1 MRGAPMGRSVASI
14 VLTVSLTLCFG
25 ASAQDGAPVLTLEE
39 AIALALIDN
48 PSVINADL
56 DIDKSGTDIDVAQ
69 ADYFPELKAKVKSV
83 SNLITQN
90 YTFEQGAFGTFPAT
104 GPIPA
109 NDTDIGTS
117 SSLSTTV
124 GLTVTQSLSGIYAVM
139 LEVEALSIQER
150 IAAEQL
156 RLELQDTAQQVK
168 QQYYQILASE
178 SALEDSQASIALY
191 ESLVDQLTDQVAEQT
206 ALEYQLLDAQAELAQ
221 SRLKALEQVNDIASQ
236 KEQLNNL
243 MGRDTQQSFE
253 VTGLLVAPVVDV
265 DGETARAVALAQRP
279 EMRQAELNI
288 ALAEKQIAIDEYG
301 YVPDVDLIV
310 DYSHNNDDLL
320 PNDSL
325 YVGVV
330 LSWEFYDWGRRS
342 STIAGDR
349 ISVSQAMNDLS
360 STRADVIADVNASLR
375 DIENALAAIEAARIS
390 QKAGEEKLRVTQNRY
405 NEQVA
410 LLSDLFDAEH
420 DLAEANDNYIEAVLD
435 AYEAQ
440 AELSRAMGE
449 Q

>member
-1 MRGAPMGRSVASI
+1 
-14 VLTVSLTLCFG
+14 
-25 ASAQDGAPVLTLEE
+25 
-39 AIALALIDN
+39 
-48 PSVINADL
+48 
-56 DIDKSGTDIDVAQ
+56 
-69 ADYFPELKAKVKSV
+69 
-83 SNLITQN
+83 
-90 YTFEQGAFGTFPAT
+90 
-104 GPIPA
+104 
-109 NDTDIGTS
+109 
-117 SSLSTTV
+117 
-124 GLTVTQSLSGIYAVM
+124 
-139 LEVEALSIQER
+139 
-150 IAAEQL
+150 L

-191 ESLVDQLTDQVAEQT
+191 ESLVGQLTDQVAEQT

-221 SRLKALEQVNDIASQ
+221 SRLQALEQVNDIASQ

-243 MGRDTQQSFE
+243 MGRDTQEPFE

-301 YVPDVDLIV
+301 YLPDVDLIV

-375 DIENALAAIEAARIS
+375 DIENALAAIEAARVS

-420 DLAEANDNYIEAVLD
+420 DLSEANDNYFEAVLD

-440 AELSRAMGE
+440 AELSRAIGE